1 MPRCRGPR
9 GYPRCGPRP
18 SRGGGGVPGR
28 RQNASARQAGYRAI
42 AVRGSRTSRVDS
54 SSIFR
59 ADGRGGAFRS
69 GGVESPGEGEGRRH
83 DGVRPRPRPLPP
95 VPRGRDRGGGPPLS
109 AGGGADWERR
119 EQEWM
124 GPRPMTTDGLPL
136 IGPLPG
142 RPGVVLAAGHNML
155 GLMLA
160 PATGRLVT
168 GLLTGKPDDS
178 LPPGF
183 APGRAVRR
191 GLGPS
196 PGRV

>member
-1 MPRCRGPR
+1 M
-9 GYPRCGPRP
+9 
-18 SRGGGGVPGR
+18 
-28 RQNASARQAGYRAI
+28 
-42 AVRGSRTSRVDS
+42 RGSRTSRVDS
-54 SSIFR
+54 SSNFR

-69 GGVESPGEGEGRRH
+69 GGVEGLGK
-83 DGVRPRPRPLPP
+83 VRVAGTMEFDRDPDRFRQSRVDAIVAAARPCLPE
-95 VPRGRDRGGGPPLS
+95 
-109 AGGGADWERR
+109 ADWEHR

-124 GPRPMTTDGLPL
+124 GPRPMTTGGLPL

-142 RPGVVLAAGHNML
+142 HPGVVLAAGHNML

-178 LPPGF
+178 LAPGF

-196 PGRV
+196 AGRV